1 MWKQAR
7 QYKLLSRVPTEKQKI
22 CWRSQDIK
30 YIKEYLT
37 ILTSSKVN
45 ARWAEF
51 EQKAFEEIKQI
62 TVRNNLLAYTYFN
75 KQSEIQANDSEFQLG
90 VVIRQ

>member
-1 MWKQAR
+1 MTPPTSWGEVHKFIVLVNYYWNMWSIHSHILQ
-7 QYKLLSRVPTEKQKI
+7 S
-22 CWRSQDIK
+22 
-30 YIKEYLT
+30 LT
-37 ILTSSKVN
+37 KLTSSKVN